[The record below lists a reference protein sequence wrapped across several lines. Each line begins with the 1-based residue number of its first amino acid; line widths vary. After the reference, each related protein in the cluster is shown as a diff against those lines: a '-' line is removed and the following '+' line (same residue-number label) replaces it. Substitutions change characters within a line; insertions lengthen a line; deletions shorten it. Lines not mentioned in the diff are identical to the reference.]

1 MRDQRSTTARSVI
14 SLDRAQ
20 LVGLGFFAVL
30 SGGLMFGLGYA
41 SGKTRR
47 QWEPTQQMTGIAKVD
62 QNHALQQEL
71 KKDNNVDL
79 TFYKALVAK
88 DKEVTVTKQTEPQKK
103 VAELAQKMDAPVTG
117 KPEPKLEK
125 EPALVQ
131 IEKPTEIKAEPKES
145 VFTSTLPVAAPS
157 APPQAELNFDDGKPA
172 IVSDK
177 ISTDKG
183 HLTIQVSA
191 FTTEGEAQS
200 YVKLL
205 QAKGFKAQVAT
216 RSINGKNWYKVRI
229 GRFSSDA
236 EVQKYK
242 ARLTRENIPAW
253 VVQAD

>member
-1 MRDQRSTTARSVI
+1 MRDQRPTTARAVI

-47 QWEPTQQMTGIAKVD
+47 QWEPTAAPATGIAKVE
-62 QNHALQQEL
+62 QNHAIQQEM
-71 KKDNNVDL
+71 KKGDVDL
-79 TFYKALVAK
+79 TFYKALVEK
-88 DKEVTVTKQTEPQKK
+88 DKELAAPKPAAK
-103 VAELAQKMDAPVTG
+103 VAELAKPV
-117 KPEPKLEK
+117 EPKVEK
-125 EPALVQ
+125 EPPLVQ
-131 IEKPTEIKAEPKES
+131 IEKPTEIKAEPKEP
-145 VFTSTLPVAAPS
+145 VFTSTLPTAP
-157 APPQAELNFDDGKPA
+157 APAPQPELNFDDKP
-172 IVSDK
+172 
-177 ISTDKG
+177 TPTTG

-191 FTTEGEAQS
+191 FTTEGEAQA

-205 QAKGFKAQVAT
+205 SAKGFKAQVVT

-236 EVQKYK
+236 DVQKYK
-242 ARLTRENIPAW
+242 AKLMRENIPAW